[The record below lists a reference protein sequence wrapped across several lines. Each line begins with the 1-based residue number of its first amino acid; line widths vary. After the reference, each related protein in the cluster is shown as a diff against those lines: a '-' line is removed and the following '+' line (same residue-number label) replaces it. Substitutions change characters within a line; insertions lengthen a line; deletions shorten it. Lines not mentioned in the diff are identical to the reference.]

1 MKAKILLVDDEPVVR
16 EIVGKRLARKDY
28 EVYTAA
34 DGDEGMECA
43 RKTTPDLILLDLRMP
58 KKDGMTML
66 KELKQDER
74 LREVPVVVV
83 TARSSYHDI
92 REGKELGVAAYLVK
106 PVQFFDLMFYVER
119 FAKA

>member
-1 MKAKILLVDDEPVVR
+1 MKAKVLLVDDEPVVR
-16 EIVGKRLARKDY
+16 EIVGKKLAQKDY

-66 KELKQDER
+66 KELKEDKV
-74 LREVPVVVV
+74 LCDVPVVVV
-83 TARSSYHDI
+83 TARSSYFEI
-92 REGKELGVAAYLVK
+92 REGKELGAAAYLVK
-106 PVQFFDLMFYVER
+106 PVQFTDLMFYVER
-119 FAKA
+119 YTGA